1 MVELD
6 VVSTAD
12 IRHSIR
18 QARLSAV
25 IFAVLF
31 AALAAL
37 VAYGAT
43 DAVDRHASKL
53 AQEAATHA
61 LDLAA
66 SAFTI
71 LGQSE
76 VTAPIA
82 VILAF
87 VWWRRRG
94 LRGLVPLLLFVGV
107 ALEVVFKHVVPH
119 PSPPHELSRAVE
131 FLPFLKSSSAYSFP
145 SGHMLRTTFLAGLM
159 LNHWVFWP
167 VIVLMGITR
176 VYLNEHWLSD
186 VVGGWL
192 LGLVLAGVAA
202 AIYGGPAPDDD

>member
-1 MVELD
+1 
-6 VVSTAD
+6 
-12 IRHSIR
+12 
-18 QARLSAV
+18 
-25 IFAVLF
+25 
-31 AALAAL
+31 
-37 VAYGAT
+37 
-43 DAVDRHASKL
+43 
-53 AQEAATHA
+53 
-61 LDLAA
+61 LAA
-66 SAFTI
+66 SAFSV
-71 LGQSE
+71 LGE
-76 VTAPIA
+76 AAVTAAVA
-82 VILAF
+82 VILPF
-87 VWWRRRG
+87 VWWGGRG
-94 LRGLVPLLLFVGV
+94 PRGRVPPLLFVGV
-107 ALEVVFKHVVPH
+107 ALEGVFKHVAPN
-119 PSPPHELSRAVE
+119 PGPPHELSRAVE